1 MIRRPPR
8 STLFPYTTLFRS
20 VPEVRLADGEDAL
33 PLLELSDGRHM
44 YAESY
49 RNLRSALL
57 FLPIEGERPKVV
69 LITSALPEEGKSTI
83 AANLARALAFG
94 GSRVL
99 LVDADLRKG
108 VLHEMMG
115 LPAEPGLSD
124 LLRDPGEL
132 QPRKPIDS

>member
-1 MIRRPPR
+1 
-8 STLFPYTTLFRS
+8 
-20 VPEVRLADGEDAL
+20 
-33 PLLELSDGRHM
+33 M

-57 FLPIEGERPKVV
+57 FLPVEGERPRLV

-83 AANLARALAFG
+83 AANLARTLAFG

-108 VLHEMMG
+108 VLHEWMG
-115 LPAEPGLSD
+115 VPAQPGLSE
-124 LLRDPGEL
+124 LLREPG
-132 QPRKPIDS
+132 QPVQWTPVDSL